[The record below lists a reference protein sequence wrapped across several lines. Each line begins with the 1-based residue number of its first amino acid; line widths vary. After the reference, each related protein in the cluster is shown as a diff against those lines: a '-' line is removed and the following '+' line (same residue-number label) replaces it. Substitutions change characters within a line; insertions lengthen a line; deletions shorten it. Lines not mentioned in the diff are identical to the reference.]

1 MLIFYIF
8 IKDLVE
14 AIKIKD
20 ERFTVLHEEKCQLS
34 APSIIDVYI
43 SLLLQNNPTPKMA
56 IVSFS
61 FRSFVLHL
69 FLQT

>member
-1 MLIFYIF
+1 MSVYKKPLQ
-8 IKDLVE
+8 
-14 AIKIKD
+14 D
-20 ERFTVLHEEKCQLS
+20 ERFIVLHEEKRQLS
-34 APSIIDVYI
+34 APSIIDVNI

-61 FRSFVLHL
+61 FRSLVLHL